1 MIICRDQTLRRCKNI
16 FQLFSSQMI
25 IKGWRWRAHNS
36 TYKRTHEIN
45 KFTKSVVHEYCSI
58 YIYGGKILLDKH
70 SAIPYTMA
78 VPYTH
83 NNIRH
88 NGLKPFWSQIHCGI
102 VEQPPPSLLL
112 RSICF
117 LLNV

>member
-16 FQLFSSQMI
+16 FQLFSSQIII

-36 TYKRTHEIN
+36 TYKRTREIN
-45 KFTKSVVHEYCSI
+45 KYTKSVVHVTAYT
-58 YIYGGKILLDKH
+58 YRGKILLDKH
-70 SAIPYTMA
+70 SVIPYTVA
-78 VPYTH
+78 APYTH

-102 VEQPPPSLLL
+102 VEQPPPLLL